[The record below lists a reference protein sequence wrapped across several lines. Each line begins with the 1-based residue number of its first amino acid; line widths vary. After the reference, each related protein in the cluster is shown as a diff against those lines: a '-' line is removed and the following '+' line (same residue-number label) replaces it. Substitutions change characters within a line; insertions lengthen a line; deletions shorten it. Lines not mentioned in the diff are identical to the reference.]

1 MKAPPFPPSVLLS
14 VLLSGTVPE
23 LPTQVAKASLGLRR
37 GLTVLSAQS
46 YFLSFLSKLSQNF
59 HSKEPN
65 TQEDL
70 QCLFLVGQVK
80 VNSGHL
86 NLG

>member
-14 VLLSGTVPE
+14 VLPSSTAPE
-23 LPTQVAKASLGLRR
+23 LPTQVAKAALGLCR

-46 YFLSFLSKLSQNF
+46 YFLSFLSQLSQNF
-59 HSKEPN
+59 HSKQPN

-70 QCLFLVGQVK
+70 QCLFLVGQAK
-80 VNSGHL
+80 INSGHL